1 MALDTTHFFYADR
14 GPTSVYKFRVDEDPV
29 MYVWFE
35 YGQGQGSLYTTPKAG
50 PFRADD
56 PLEDASFPD
65 LDALLTGRG
74 TTKEQWVEDLFA
86 QYGDRVEWTY
96 P

>member
-14 GPTSVYKFRVDEDPV
+14 GATSVYKFRVGEDPAAF
-29 MYVWFE
+29 VWFE
-35 YGQGQGSLYTTPKAG
+35 YGARPGLAPHDAEGG

-56 PLEDASFPD
+56 PLEDAPFPD
-65 LDALLTGRG
+65 LDALLAERG
-74 TTKEQWVEDLFA
+74 TTKDQWVEDLFA